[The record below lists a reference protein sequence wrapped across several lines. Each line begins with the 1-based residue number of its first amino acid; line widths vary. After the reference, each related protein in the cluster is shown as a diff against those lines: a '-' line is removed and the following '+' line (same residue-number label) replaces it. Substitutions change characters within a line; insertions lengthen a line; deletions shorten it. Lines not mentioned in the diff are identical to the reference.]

1 MNIRGSDFIYYQTND
16 MDKAIAFYRDALG
29 LEMYGQR
36 RQRHLRH
43 QRVAKQGGGGHC
55 ADQRES
61 GLSLRLRPR
70 P

>member
-1 MNIRGSDFIYYQTND
+1 MNIRGTDFIYYQTND

-43 QRVAKQGGGGHC
+43 QR
-55 ADQRES
+55 
-61 GLSLRLRPR
+61 SLFL
-70 P
+70 